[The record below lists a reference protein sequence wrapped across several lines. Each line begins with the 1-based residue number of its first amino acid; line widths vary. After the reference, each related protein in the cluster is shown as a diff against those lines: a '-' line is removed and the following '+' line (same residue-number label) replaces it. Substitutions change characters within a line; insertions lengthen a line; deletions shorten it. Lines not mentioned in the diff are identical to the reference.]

1 LSSNLIDEVSLYL
14 QEYNDTLVNWH
25 RWNKKALTIARNE
38 KKPIFLS
45 IGYSGSL
52 LCKRMKNDSFN
63 DKEIA
68 KILNENF
75 ISIKV
80 DKDERVDID
89 KYYKQVYRLMNGQ
102 NGSSPLSIFM
112 SENLEPFYSVA
123 YIPKNTMGN
132 LIGFKEL
139 LEIIIDKYKNDKLT
153 LIKKGKEILSHLNYK
168 NNKIEATKFN
178 KNIID
183 TLDKHF
189 NELFDNQYGGF
200 GNMPKFLNISLI
212 DLMFEYYRVSG
223 NRDILEKALF
233 TLRKIAKGEIYDSN
247 RGGFYRYANE
257 KNWNRPRLEKIG
269 LDNGNIAYLYIKA
282 YKITKDSFFQQI
294 AFKTIDFMLKE
305 MSKDSLFFSNLVE
318 NQDGS
323 IFKDTKVIT
332 SSNAM
337 IIDTIF
343 SASTIDNSYLSTAI
357 KHIDRVLD
365 EYYINGELYHTKN
378 IKAFLEDYAYL
389 GVALLKA
396 YKITDNQEYLIIS
409 QTLLN
414 RAIERFYE
422 YGRWRFSISDIE
434 VYDDIYDL
442 SYPSSIST
450 ILYLIEKI
458 SPLIEGDYRDIL
470 FKTLEMHSYN
480 LMRQPLSSPKM
491 TKVLLLYLEHGI
503 ILEN

>member
-1 LSSNLIDEVSLYL
+1 
-14 QEYNDTLVNWH
+14 
-25 RWNKKALTIARNE
+25 
-38 KKPIFLS
+38 
-45 IGYSGSL
+45 
-52 LCKRMKNDSFN
+52 
-63 DKEIA
+63 
-68 KILNENF
+68 
-75 ISIKV
+75 
-80 DKDERVDID
+80 
-89 KYYKQVYRLMNGQ
+89 
-102 NGSSPLSIFM
+102 
-112 SENLEPFYSVA
+112 
-123 YIPKNTMGN
+123 
-132 LIGFKEL
+132 
-139 LEIIIDKYKNDKLT
+139 
-153 LIKKGKEILSHLNYK
+153 
-168 NNKIEATKFN
+168 
-178 KNIID
+178 
-183 TLDKHF
+183 
-189 NELFDNQYGGF
+189 
-200 GNMPKFLNISLI
+200 
-212 DLMFEYYRVSG
+212 
-223 NRDILEKALF
+223 
-233 TLRKIAKGEIYDSN
+233 
-247 RGGFYRYANE
+247 
-257 KNWNRPRLEKIG
+257 
-269 LDNGNIAYLYIKA
+269 
-282 YKITKDSFFQQI
+282 
-294 AFKTIDFMLKE
+294 MLKE

-323 IFKDTKVIT
+323 IFKDTTVIT
-332 SSNAM
+332 SSNAI
-337 IIDTIF
+337 IIDTLF

-422 YGRWRFSISDIE
+422 YGRWKFSISDIE